1 MKLLDL
7 PSVDRPR
14 EKMLKYGPDKLS
26 NSELLALLLRTGTKN
41 LNVVELAESI
51 LRSFS
56 GKGLVDAPVSELAQ
70 VYGLGEAKAC
80 EIVACFELGKRLLKD
95 KKAVLLMKPEDVAR
109 ELRDIAVLKKEHLV
123 IFYLD
128 PRLQQIKREI
138 VSIGLLD
145 TSLVHPREVFES
157 AILHTAS
164 SLIVAH
170 NHPSGDLIPSANDLA
185 VTERL
190 VRAGHVLGIEVLDHV
205 IVTADSFVSI
215 KESGK
220 WPAPLVAEVFLE
232 RTHG

>member
-1 MKLLDL
+1 
-7 PSVDRPR
+7 
-14 EKMLKYGPDKLS
+14 
-26 NSELLALLLRTGTKN
+26 
-41 LNVVELAESI
+41 
-51 LRSFS
+51 
-56 GKGLVDAPVSELAQ
+56 
-70 VYGLGEAKAC
+70 
-80 EIVACFELGKRLLKD
+80 
-95 KKAVLLMKPEDVAR
+95 MKPEDVAR

-138 VSIGLLD
+138 VSVGLLE

-170 NHPSGDLIPSANDLA
+170 NHPSGELSPSAQDIA

-205 IVTADSFVSI
+205 IVTADGFVSI
-215 KESGK
+215 KELGK
-220 WPAPLVAEVFLE
+220 WPSVIPSEVFLE

>member
-56 GKGLVDAPVSELAQ
+56 GKGLVDASVSELAK
-70 VYGLGEAKAC
+70 VYGLGGAKAC

-138 VSIGLLD
+138 VSVGLLE

-170 NHPSGDLIPSANDLA
+170 NHPSGELSPSAQDIA

-190 VRAGHVLGIEVLDHV
+190 VRAGHVLGIEVLDHI
-205 IVTADSFVSI
+205 IVTADGFVSI
-215 KESGK
+215 KELGK
-220 WPAPLVAEVFLE
+220 WPHIMSNEVFLE